1 MTASL
6 SRYRVLHIGKYLPP
20 VPGGMETYLGD
31 LLRVL
36 SRTGSE
42 VAALV
47 HAKVGYHTLDP
58 DAFSGV
64 KIFYVWTWGELLFV
78 PIAPLFRSVLQRAL
92 REFQPKILHFH
103 MPNVAV
109 FWALTLPEAR
119 RLPWVIHWHAD
130 VDPSGK
136 NRFLRWA
143 YRLYRPFEQLMLRR
157 SSIVVVTS
165 QSYLAASRALFAY
178 RDRCRVVPLGLD
190 LDRLRAI
197 GSGPSTI
204 ATLWRPGSV
213 KKVLAV
219 GRLTYYKGFDLLI
232 KAIALR
238 PECDLLIVGHGPGMA
253 TLAALADSLGVS
265 SRVRILSKICDSEL
279 AALYKSCD
287 VVCLPSIDR
296 SEAFGMVLLEAA
308 YFGAGI
314 VAADIPGSA
323 TGTVALNLGG
333 AVFPVGSVTAL
344 ASRLAE
350 AERSDKCAVLAS
362 RLQLHVESMVA
373 VYREVV
379 QRAGFS

>member
-1 MTASL
+1 MSHQF
-6 SRYRVLHIGKYLPP
+6 SQRILHIGKYLPP

-36 SRTGSE
+36 SKAGSE

-47 HAKVGYHTLDP
+47 HAKTDQRTLDP
-58 DAFSGV
+58 DAFSGA
-64 KIFYVWTWGELLFV
+64 KTFYVRTWGEWLFV
-78 PIAPLFRSVLQRAL
+78 PIAPLFRSALRRAL
-92 REFQPKILHFH
+92 REFRPSLLHFH
-103 MPNVAV
+103 LPNVSA

-130 VDPSGK
+130 VDPAGK

-143 YRLYRPFEQLMLRR
+143 YPLYRPLERLMLGR
-157 SSIVVVTS
+157 SSTIVVTS

-197 GSGPSTI
+197 GMGTAKMVSPWSSGT
-204 ATLWRPGSV
+204 A

-238 PECDLLIVGHGPGMA
+238 PECELVIVGDGPGIA
-253 TLAALADSLGVS
+253 SLAALADSLGVS
-265 SRVRILSKICDSEL
+265 ARVHTLSNISDSEL
-279 AALYKSCD
+279 VALYRSCD

-314 VAADIPGSA
+314 IAADIPGSA
-323 TGTVALNLGG
+323 TGAVALSLGG
-333 AVFPVGSVTAL
+333 AVFPVGSFVEL
-344 ASRLAE
+344 ASRLRDAGRPHE
-350 AERSDKCAVLAS
+350 KGSVDSQIRID
-362 RLQLHVESMVA
+362 VEPITA
-373 VYREVV
+373 LYRELVV
-379 QRAGFS
+379 